1 MIRRSKADND
11 ELGPNTAVRQQDIIL
26 TVPNIR
32 KLLADSTMT
41 FLGNTPGALT

>member
-1 MIRRSKADND
+1 MIRGSKADND
-11 ELGPNTAVRQQDIIL
+11 ELGQNTAVKDRNVIL

-41 FLGNTPGALT
+41 FLCNTPRALI